1 MKTLLRHLCILALL
15 PATLAQAAPGLVEAT
30 VSDGTLV
37 GFAASDVAVFKGI
50 PFATPPV
57 GHRRWQ
63 PPEPAAPWAGKR
75 LATDFSPAC
84 VQAPYAEGS
93 MFTSP
98 LRATS
103 EDCLYLNV
111 WSADMAPE
119 APAPVMVWIHG
130 GGLTRGT
137 GATGLYDG
145 TRLARKGVVVV
156 TINYRLGAFGYLA
169 HPELS
174 EESPHG
180 ASGNYGTL
188 DQIAALRWVQDN
200 IAAFGGDPTRV
211 TVFGES
217 AGSWSVNHMTA
228 SPLAAGLF
236 QRAIGQSGGNFAP
249 MPDRGRA
256 ANGQPSAE
264 AAGEQFAAEAGAA
277 DLAALRA
284 MTAAEILAVAE
295 STQAEVAAANVD
307 GWVFP
312 KQIAEIFAAG
322 EHNDVDLIVGS
333 NADEGTNLL
342 PPPRD
347 PDAAWAGLGQLVGAS
362 FMDEVRSAYDNG
374 TGVAGPYYGAFRDT
388 VFTWQMREWA
398 RLARKTNENV
408 YRYYFSFVPAQPL
421 DGRLGA
427 FHAAEIQYVFNNED
441 FLQTVGMGGE
451 PAPRDRALGA
461 AMSDYWVAFAK
472 TGAPAADGQP
482 AWPRFEI
489 DSDAYLEFGDAIEAK
504 TELMPARLDLAGRIV
519 QAKFDD

>member
-1 MKTLLRHLCILALL
+1 MNRLLRRLCVLTLL
-15 PATLAQAAPGLVEAT
+15 PATLAQAAPGLVETA
-30 VSDGTLV
+30 VAEGTLV
-37 GFAASDVAVFKGI
+37 GFTMGDVATFKGV

-57 GHRRWQ
+57 GTRRWQ
-63 PPEPAAPWAGKR
+63 PPEPPAPWSGKR

-84 VQAPYAEGS
+84 VQAAYPEGS

-111 WSADMAPE
+111 WSADLQPA

-156 TINYRLGAFGYLA
+156 TINYRLGVFGYLA

-174 EESPHG
+174 EESPQG

-200 IAAFGGDPTRV
+200 IAAFGGDPSRV

-217 AGSWSVNHMTA
+217 AGSWSVNHLTA
-228 SPLAAGLF
+228 TPLAAGLF

-249 MPDRGRA
+249 MPERARA
-256 ANGQPSAE
+256 ANGLPSAE
-264 AAGEQFAAEAGAA
+264 AAGAQFATEAGAA

-284 MTAAEILAVAE
+284 MTAAEVLAVAE
-295 STQAEVAAANVD
+295 STRAELAAANVD

-312 KQIAEIFAAG
+312 KQIAAIFAAG
-322 EHNDVDLIVGS
+322 DHNNVDLIVGS

-342 PPPRD
+342 PPPED
-347 PDAAWAGLGQLVGAS
+347 PEAAWAGLGKLVGAE
-362 FMDEVRSAYDNG
+362 FMADVRRVYDTG
-374 TGVAGPYYGAFRDT
+374 AGVAGPYYGAFRDT
-388 VFTWQMREWA
+388 IFTWQMREWA
-398 RLARKTNENV
+398 RLARRSNENV
-408 YRYYFSFVPAQPL
+408 YRYYFTFAPAEPL
-421 DGRLGA
+421 GGRLGA

-441 FLQTVGMGGE
+441 FLQTLGLGGK
-451 PAPRDRALGA
+451 PARRDRALGA

-472 TGAPAADGQP
+472 TGVPAPEGRPQ
-482 AWPRFEI
+482 WPRFETE
-489 DSDAYLEFGDAIEAK
+489 SDAYLEFGDTIEAK
-504 TELMPARLDLAGRIV
+504 TALMPERLDLAGRIIRS
-519 QAKFDD
+519 KFED